1 MIVAVAVANTSSTKI
16 YMAMATATCQRT
28 NPRHIVQMYV
38 QGSNMNSYDRKRI
51 GKACRRKKL

>member
-1 MIVAVAVANTSSTKI
+1 MNAVAAVANTSSTKI

-38 QGSNMNSYDRKRI
+38 QGSNMNSYETM
-51 GKACRRKKL
+51 